1 MRSRAI
7 EAYKTTLRLTDV
19 QREIV
24 VGVLLGDAHL
34 ETQNGGRSYRLK
46 VEQGHRHAEYVSH
59 LYSELREWVLT
70 PPRPKMGKT
79 KGVTTLNL
87 SFQTVSHEEF
97 ASYGSLF
104 YRGRRKTVPESIRDI
119 ATARV
124 LAYWYMDDG
133 SMKSR
138 QSKGVIF
145 NTQAYDSSDIRRLTN
160 VLEGFGLEAWERR
173 QSDGIQIYVSGDSYE
188 RFIELVSP
196 YVIKAMRYKVPL
208 TRRTHLPKR

>member
-7 EAYKTTLRLTDV
+7 EAYKTTLRLSDV

-46 VEQGHRHAEYVSH
+46 IEQGVRHAEYVRH
-59 LYSELREWVLT
+59 LHSELREWVLT
-70 PPRPKMGKT
+70 LPKPKMGKT
-79 KGVTTLNL
+79 KGVTTFNL
-87 SFQTVSHEEF
+87 AFQTVSHEEF

-104 YRGRRKTVPESIRDI
+104 YRARRKIVPEGIRDL

-133 SMKSR
+133 SMKSS

-145 NTQAYDSSDIRRLTN
+145 NTQAYDSSDIQRLIST
-160 VLEGFGLEAWERR
+160 LGGFGLEAWERR
-173 QSDGIQIYVSGDSYE
+173 QSDGSQIYVSGSSYE
-188 RFIELVSP
+188 RFIELVGP
-196 YVIKAMRYKVPL
+196 YVIEAMRYKVPL
-208 TRRTHLPKR
+208 SRRTHLPKR

>member
-1 MRSRAI
+1 MRSRTI

-19 QREIV
+19 QRDIV

-46 VEQGHRHAEYVSH
+46 VEQGHRHADYVRH

-70 PPRPKMGKT
+70 PPKQKMGKT
-79 KGVTTLNL
+79 KGVITLNL
-87 SFQTVSHEEF
+87 AFQTVSHEEL

-104 YRGRRKTVPESIRDI
+104 YRARRKVVPEQIRDI
-119 ATARV
+119 ATART
-124 LAYWYMDDG
+124 LAYWFMDDG

-145 NTQAYDSSDIRRLTN
+145 NTQAYDSSDIRRLID

-173 QSDGIQIYVSGDSYE
+173 QSDGIQIYVSGSSYE
-188 RFIELVSP
+188 QFAELVGP
-196 YVIKAMRYKVPL
+196 YVIEAMRYKVPL
-208 TRRTHLPKR
+208 TRRTQLPKR

>member
-1 MRSRAI
+1 VRSRVI
-7 EAYKTTLRLTDV
+7 EAYKATLRLSDV

-46 VEQGHRHAEYVSH
+46 VEQAVRHAEYVRH
-59 LYSELREWVLT
+59 LHSELREWVLT

-79 KGVTTLNL
+79 KGVTTFNL
-87 SFQTVSHEEF
+87 AFQTVSHEEL

-104 YRGRRKTVPESIRDI
+104 YQARRKIVPEDIREI
-119 ATARV
+119 ATARA

-133 SMKSR
+133 SMKSS

-145 NTQAYDSSDIRRLTN
+145 NTQAYDSADIRRLTGT
-160 VLEGFGLEAWERR
+160 LEGFGLEAWERR
-173 QSDGIQIYVSGDSYE
+173 QSDGSQIYVSGSSYE
-188 RFIELVSP
+188 RFTELVGP
-196 YVIKAMRYKVPL
+196 YVIEAMRYKVPL
-208 TRRTHLPKR
+208 PRRTHLPKR

>member
-1 MRSRAI
+1 VRSRTI
-7 EAYKTTLRLTDV
+7 EAYKTTLRLTDL

-46 VEQGHRHAEYVSH
+46 VEQGHRHAEYVRH

-79 KGVTTLNL
+79 KGVITLNL
-87 SFQTVSHEEF
+87 AFQTVSHEEL

-104 YRGRRKTVPESIRDI
+104 YRARRKIVPDGIRQI
-119 ATARV
+119 VTARA

-133 SMKSR
+133 SIKSR

-145 NTQAYDSSDIRRLTN
+145 NTQAYDSSDIQRLIST
-160 VLEGFGLEAWERR
+160 LEGFGLEAWERR
-173 QSDGIQIYVSGDSYE
+173 QSDGSQIYVSGRSYE
-188 RFIELVSP
+188 RFSELVGP
-196 YVIKAMRYKVPL
+196 YVIEAMRYKVPL
-208 TRRTHLPKR
+208 TRRTQLPKR